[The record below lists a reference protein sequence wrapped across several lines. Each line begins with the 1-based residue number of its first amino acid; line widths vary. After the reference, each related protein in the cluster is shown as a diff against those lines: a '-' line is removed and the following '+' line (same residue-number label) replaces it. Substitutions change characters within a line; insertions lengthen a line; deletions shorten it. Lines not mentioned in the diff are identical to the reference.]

1 MSTLHRMSDP
11 QLPALLALLAQSGG
25 TARTAD
31 SWHHDHMTALVL
43 GTPESPHA
51 LMPIACRAIP
61 VCPGR
66 TLAAG
71 WLSSNQF
78 ASRMGLR
85 RQTRLTAPEWPA
97 LLPELDALLVMRRDE
112 PSLAARWYAQTGF
125 ADVLSVRCLYLD
137 MEAPPAPASP
147 GNGPASR
154 YHVQVVSPAAGQ
166 WDAALWQSQMH
177 AVYRDVHAATGG
189 APARSATFWE
199 PALAHHYYRAHYQF
213 QIIGLWSAPS
223 SNTTHSPSSPGNA
236 TPGSSPADTTLMGYA
251 VVGWSGWHS
260 KRPRMDIL
268 ELATR
273 QWDTAVAGD
282 LIGATAQLAWSKN
295 VRQVRAVISVH
306 DPYRGH
312 LARTGFADRW
322 GYLMQA
328 KWLQPQRYLD
338 ALSTTLPRELGDFWV
353 QLAAPGHLPLIFGR
367 GARSAPATSLT
378 LRGTPATLAR
388 LLLCRTDLAAAL
400 QDGTLHSAAPLSDG
414 DLARLCHCFPWTPWI
429 FHMFDY
435 I

>member
-1 MSTLHRMSDP
+1 MSESE
-11 QLPALLALLAQSGG
+11 LPVILALLAQSGG

-31 SWHHDHMTALVL
+31 SWNHDRMTALVL
-43 GTPESPHA
+43 GPAEAPQA
-51 LMPIACRAIP
+51 MMPLARRQIP
-61 VCPGR
+61 ACPGR

-78 ASRMGLR
+78 ASRMGFR
-85 RQTRLTAPEWPA
+85 RQTCGTAPEWAA
-97 LLPELDALLVMRRDE
+97 LLSELDALLVMRRDE

-125 ADVLSVRCLYLD
+125 ADVLSIRCLYLD
-137 MEAPPAPASP
+137 MEAPPPSP
-147 GNGPASR
+147 TGTGQAGSR
-154 YHVQVVSPAAGQ
+154 YHVQVVTPAEGQ
-166 WDAALWQSQMH
+166 WDAGLWQSQML
-177 AVYRDVHAATGG
+177 AVYRDVYGATGG
-189 APARSATFWE
+189 AAPRSADFWE
-199 PALAHHYYRAHYQF
+199 SALAHHYYGAHYQF

-223 SNTTHSPSSPGNA
+223 SNAPSVSSSSSPGSANQ
-236 TPGSSPADTTLMGYA
+236 GSALTDSTLMGYA

-282 LIGATAQLAWSKN
+282 LIRTTCQLAWSKN

-338 ALSTTLPRELGDFWV
+338 VLSGVLPKELGDFWV
-353 QLAAPGHLPLIFGR
+353 QLVAPGQLPLMLGR
-367 GARSAPATSLT
+367 GARSAPASSII
-378 LRGTPATLAR
+378 LRGEPATLTR

-400 QDGTLHSAAPLSDG
+400 QDGTLQSAAPLSDANV
-414 DLARLCHCFPWTPWI
+414 ARLAHCFPWTPWV
-429 FHMFDY
+429 FHMLDY